1 VPAVH
6 RGTIP
11 ALQFARSLSDDV
23 RAVFVE
29 IDPNKTVL
37 LQQKWAQWGEEVPL
51 VVLKS
56 PYRSLIEP
64 IMQYI
69 DEVEGERDDDQ
80 IVLVLPEFVPAKWWE
95 KILHNHSGLMLKFAL
110 LRKRNV
116 IVCNIRY
123 FLEPFS
129 GRVQFRDGDG
139 SATGVGGTSTEANDE
154 TLHGTLPE
162 LPVVSGKP

>member
-1 VPAVH
+1 
-6 RGTIP
+6 
-11 ALQFARSLSDDV
+11 ALQFAHSMSDDV

-29 IDPNKTVL
+29 IDPNKTVQ
-37 LQQKWAQWGEEVPL
+37 LQQKWAQWEEETPL

-64 IMQYI
+64 IMRYI
-69 DEVEGERDDDQ
+69 DEVEEERDDDQ

-95 KILHNHSGLMLKFAL
+95 KVLHNHSGLMLKLAL
-110 LRKRNV
+110 LHKRNV

-129 GRVQFRDGDG
+129 GPVRFSDGED
-139 SATGVGGTSTEANDE
+139 
-154 TLHGTLPE
+154 
-162 LPVVSGKP
+162 